1 MNQLHIIVTR
11 TIVRQIVHRR
21 DCGVLEPSIFRN
33 SLVQLNIP
41 IAGCTWQ
48 PRDTL
53 VACDARGVLRLL
65 ERNCRRF
72 RVGAELRADLR
83 ADLLAEEVHDWTCD
97 SRHAGTNDSN
107 IAFEPA
113 PERNVVIMVG
123 DVGQLT
129 ERCKVA
135 ESYYTADSDEEADEE
150 GGQDPDFASS
160 ILDLKA
166 QDLRDREEE
175 DQNIEAVERRVQ
187 VSTVSQ
193 TLRLPVVSLRIPYYS
208 ACH

>member
-1 MNQLHIIVTR
+1 MNQLHIVVTR

-21 DCGVLEPSIFRN
+21 DCSVLEPSMFRN

-48 PRDTL
+48 PRDIL

-72 RVGAELRADLR
+72 RVGAELCADLR

-97 SRHAGTNDSN
+97 SRHASTDHPNV
-107 IAFEPA
+107 AFETA
-113 PERNVVIMVG
+113 PECDVVVMVC

-135 ESYYTADSDEEADEE
+135 ESYYTTDSDEEADEE
-150 GGQDPDFASS
+150 GGQDPDFTSS
-160 ILDLKA
+160 VLDL
-166 QDLRDREEE
+166 
-175 DQNIEAVERRVQ
+175 
-187 VSTVSQ
+187 
-193 TLRLPVVSLRIPYYS
+193 
-208 ACH
+208 